1 MLFSHGCSFDINVL
15 AILSVKIHYTG
26 PFTKIMRFKGVIG
39 YFSPNNLNADY
50 IFQQIKHCYIRCW
63 LCTILV
69 KFYKKQIEKQLF
81 IVGINL
87 KIVHSHLKPKTK
99 SHFHLKPCSYH
110 GCCLVQSQFTKAYFN
125 CLFYNW
131 HSEIVSFQPQF
142 PAELALFNSR
152 SFFLHK
158 RPPKQTNKIHVN
170 VLYPL
175 TKSNTGC
182 RIQAWTDVVRG
193 KYLPY

>member
-125 CLFYNW
+125 CLFYYW

>member
-15 AILSVKIHYTG
+15 AILSVKIHLTR
-26 PFTKIMRFKGVIG
+26 PFTKILRFKGVIG
-39 YFSPNNLNADY
+39 YFSLNNLNADY
-50 IFQQIKHCYIRCW
+50 TFQQIKHCYIRCW

-125 CLFYNW
+125 CLFYYW

-142 PAELALFNSR
+142 PVWSWHCLILGLFSLIKDPQSKPTR
-152 SFFLHK
+152 
-158 RPPKQTNKIHVN
+158 
-170 VLYPL
+170 YM
-175 TKSNTGC
+175 
-182 RIQAWTDVVRG
+182 
-193 KYLPY
+193 